1 MRTEPSLNFWHLVS
15 DEPVWTRYRAW
26 MVSDQRNGSIKETKQ
41 ILGKQTRVE
50 TYLHRYWVW
59 ETDLWCL
66 FVSTRGMTLEL
77 TVPDDYPQ
85 TPITKE
91 HVVAGLTNFLDTW
104 CVKGNL
110 NSRLPNLI

>member
-15 DEPVWTRYRAW
+15 EEPVWTRYRAW
-26 MVSDQRNGSIKETKQ
+26 MVSDQRNGSVKETKQ
-41 ILGKQTRVE
+41 ILGKHTRVE

-110 NSRLPNLI
+110 NSSLPNLI

>member
-1 MRTEPSLNFWHLVS
+1 MRTEPTLNFWHLVS
-15 DEPVWTRYRAW
+15 EEPVWARYRAW

-110 NSRLPNLI
+110 NSSLSNP

>member
-1 MRTEPSLNFWHLVS
+1 VRTEPSLNFWHLVS

-26 MVSDQRNGSIKETKQ
+26 MVSDQRNGSVKETKQ

-110 NSRLPNLI
+110 NSSLPNLI